1 MANTTFKGTVRAE
14 SGLKVSTQTAATGAY
29 SDKFTVNSSGQIITV
44 NGSHLKYTA
53 ASGYGPTD
61 VIIGKGGSS
70 AQTADPFAESST
82 QLFPL
87 GTKLIYNDRTFRY
100 GLCGG
105 SAITA
110 GKLVQHVT
118 EVGDH
123 TNMTATAAVDAGETA
138 ISVETNGTDITADQY
153 AEGYLFVNDVN
164 GEGQCLK
171 VKTHLAHDHSSD
183 PSISI
188 TCYDDLKTALTT
200 SSQLTLMPN
209 PYSAVVVAPATATG
223 ACVGATTIDM
233 TADYYGWF
241 QTGGPAALL
250 SSGTLVLTSQCVR
263 SDTTAGAVEPLDAD
277 VEAESQPVGQ
287 VMCVSADAEYA
298 LVWMNIG
305 H

>member
-14 SGLKVSTQTAATGAY
+14 SGLKVSSQTAGTGAY

-61 VIIGKGGSS
+61 LIIGKGGSS

-100 GLCGG
+100 GLNGG

-118 EVGDH
+118 EVAHH
-123 TNMTATAAVDAGETA
+123 TNMAATAAVSAGETA

-200 SSQLTLMPN
+200 NSELTLMKH
-209 PYSAVVVAPATATG
+209 PYSAVVVAPTTHTG
-223 ACVGATTIDM
+223 ACVGATTVDM
-233 TADYYGWF
+233 TASYYGWF

-250 SSGTLVLTSQCVR
+250 TDGTITLTAPVVR
-263 SDTTAGAVEPLDAD
+263 SDGTAGAVEVLDSDAD
-277 VEAESQPVGQ
+277 AEGQ
-287 VMCVSADAEYA
+287 VIGQTMCVSASGEYS
-298 LVWMNIG
+298 LIWMQLD